1 MSRIWYGIVL
11 LCVAGACN
19 AQMQTPMPEDTEVG
33 QGTSADV
40 RHTTS
45 DPAAVEIPL
54 YKGALIADILTAL
67 TEKGFKI
74 KWSTEQVLPTMRL
87 LEKPTSTRIDFL
99 LNEILAPWDLHADHN
114 AMEGGYRVK
123 AVKKKKK

>member
-1 MSRIWYGIVL
+1 MSRIWYGIAL
-11 LCVAGACN
+11 LCVAAICH
-19 AQMQTPMPEDTEVG
+19 AQQMPEQTEVG
-33 QGTSADV
+33 QGTSPDV
-40 RHTTS
+40 RHSTA

-54 YKGALIADILTAL
+54 YKGALIADVLNAL

-74 KWSTEQVLPTMRL
+74 KWSTEEVLPTMRL

-114 AMEGGYRVK
+114 SMEGGYRIK
-123 AVKKKKK
+123 PLKKKQKK